1 MKLGFIT
8 AVLLLTNLL
17 CSDEKE
23 FAKGITSCLLIKD
36 YAAAVKLGKAA
47 MGAYPKSLQ
56 IQSLV
61 IRSLAEN
68 GESLEA
74 LKLFQKEFSDKSLKD
89 NFSLLES
96 IAWATLIHSE
106 EKSEM
111 ARVSSLIGASL
122 TQDSR
127 TVDLIIDG
135 LESSNVLLRSFSL
148 RLAPQ
153 YNDRIVQKKV
163 LDLLRTEKNW
173 HVRIELL
180 QTVGF
185 MRLTEATPFL
195 KELIASPLVTQEEK
209 VSAIHALVNIYE
221 DVSDK
226 DLDLLL
232 KAKRSGLRELGIAI
246 IDHFDKRDKITHLIP
261 LLKDP
266 SPHVRSLV
274 LSVLGTMEVEDK
286 ILFQAGKDLDLLMS
300 DVHPEVA
307 ILAAWLKLRLDADEG
322 REAIVNWVL
331 SKDLPNARFAAAVLG
346 AAGVKGSHL
355 LSKLLDEVT
364 DPYVKA
370 NLALAM
376 IKQKVSLKRAAEHLK
391 IFFLEVEG
399 EMMWQGGIYPMFN
412 RVVPSNI
419 HHHVQIPRYP
429 ALMDHLTRLDLLNI
443 LCIAGCTEA
452 NDLVKKFLS
461 KQMWGVVTG
470 ASVLLIEEGDSE
482 AINLI
487 RKLLDDEDE
496 ITKIQAALALAF
508 YGGDPKA
515 AKILESAYPKVDW
528 ERKIQI
534 LEAIG
539 FIGNRDSIPFLLE
552 VMKEPFTLLRTIA
565 ASSVI
570 QCLYH

>member
-1 MKLGFIT
+1 MNKSLIFSLICMISC
-8 AVLLLTNLL
+8 LN
-17 CSDEKE
+17 CDEKE
-23 FAKGITSCLLIKD
+23 FSKGITSCLLIKD
-36 YAAAVKLGKAA
+36 YATAVNLGKTAIE
-47 MGAYPKSLQ
+47 AYPKSDQ
-56 IQSLV
+56 ISSLV

-74 LKLFQKEFSDKSLKD
+74 LKLFQREFSQRSLKD
-89 NFSLLES
+89 NFSLLET

-122 TQDSR
+122 TQDCR
-127 TVDLIIDG
+127 TVDLITDS
-135 LESSNVLLRSFSL
+135 LESSNVLLRSFAL

-153 YNDRIVQKKV
+153 YNDRSVQKKV
-163 LDLLRTEKNW
+163 LELLRTERNW
-173 HVRIELL
+173 HVRLELL

-185 MRLTEATPFL
+185 MKLTQANPFL
-195 KELIASPLVTQEEK
+195 KELIASPSVTQEEK
-209 VSAIHALVNIYE
+209 IAAIHALVNIYE
-221 DVSDK
+221 DVTDK

-232 KAKRSGLRELGIAI
+232 SSKRSGLRELGIAI
-246 IDHFDKRDKITHLIP
+246 IDHFDKKDKIPLLVP

-266 SPHVRSLV
+266 SPHVRALV
-274 LSVLGTMEVEDK
+274 LSVLGTMEIEEK
-286 ILFQAGKDLDLLMS
+286 ILFRAEKDLDLLIN
-300 DVHPEVA
+300 DVHPQVA
-307 ILAAWLKLRLDADEG
+307 ILAAWLKLRLDSDEG
-322 REAIVNWVL
+322 RESLVKWVL
-331 SKDLPNARFAAAVLG
+331 SNDLPSARFGAVVLG
-346 AAGVKGSHL
+346 ASGIKGSHL
-355 LSKLLDEVT
+355 LAKLIDQVT
-364 DPYVKA
+364 DPYVKV

-376 IKQKVSLKRAAEHLK
+376 VKQKVDLKKAIEELK
-391 IFFLEVEG
+391 GFFLDIDG
-399 EMMWQGGIYPMFN
+399 EIMWQPGIYPMFN
-412 RVVPSNI
+412 QLVPSNV
-419 HHHVQIPRYP
+419 HHQIQIPRYP

-452 NDLVKKFLS
+452 SDLVKKFLS
-461 KQMWGVVTG
+461 KQMWGIVTG

-482 AINLI
+482 AIHLI
-487 RKLLDDEDE
+487 RKLLDDENE

-515 AKILESAYPKVDW
+515 AKILETAYPKVDW

-534 LEAIG
+534 LEALG